1 MQRRGV
7 EPNVITWNAAISACA
22 KGAQWERALEFFEEM
37 QRRDQMK
44 MEIRVSAGVLKMSN
58 ASHSRT
64 LCKGKGTGSAAQL
77 FICFENSKDDLS
89 EDDGLGEIG
98 AFPDDFDG

>member
-1 MQRRGV
+1 MQPRGV

-37 QRRDQMK
+37 QRRDQM
-44 MEIRVSAGVLKMSN
+44 N

-98 AFPDDFDG
+98 AFPDDFDDWG